1 MVGSGHKLAAAKF
14 LKKHQSTFLGNAEF
28 ANFIRQLA
36 NVTTPEEIARDE
48 VVKTYLVKI
57 IRKNRNLKSFRK
69 LFFHILNDELFESY
83 SKFSIVLRKLVVKAK
98 RSCFRGLGFKPR

>member
-36 NVTTPEEIARDE
+36 NVTLPEEIARDE
-48 VVKTYLVKI
+48 IVKTYLVK
-57 IRKNRNLKSFRK
+57 
-69 LFFHILNDELFESY
+69 
-83 SKFSIVLRKLVVKAK
+83 
-98 RSCFRGLGFKPR
+98 